1 MDKESIRQNLLACD
15 YDEYLHDEIFKL
27 FENNQI
33 TRIRFLLQ
41 NHRDTLLNEL
51 HNKQN
56 QIDALDY
63 LLYKIQEKDGK

>member
-1 MDKESIRQNLLACD
+1 MLDYKINLKRGDKVMDKESIRQNLLACD

-41 NHRDTLLNEL
+41 NHRDTLLNEFS
-51 HNKQN
+51 
-56 QIDALDY
+56 
-63 LLYKIQEKDGK
+63 